1 MTIPSILGN
10 VAFAEPRHTELPD
23 CLLAAHAG
31 PWQLC
36 GRGIYVWTVFRCY
49 WASLY
54 TQSGTYEPGMPAIL
68 DLSYLRTLSKEQT
81 VSISIEEMLRLRPE
95 YTNRAPGWR
104 SDLTPIIPDVKA
116 GDRLVGYFD
125 TEYGASFYS
134 DQKSLGQIQDPDF
147 ASAFLAIWL
156 DPATRAGALRT
167 ALLGRESISSSA
179 EVLP

>member
-1 MTIPSILGN
+1 MTSPNNLGN
-10 VAFAEPRHTELPD
+10 IASTESREAELPQ
-23 CLLAAHAG
+23 CVLAAHPG

-36 GRGIYVWTVFRCY
+36 GRGIYVWTVFRVY

-54 TQSGTYEPGMPAIL
+54 TQSGTYEPDMPAIL

-95 YTNRAPGWR
+95 YSNRAPSWR
-104 SDLTPIIPDVKA
+104 LALTPIIPDVKA
-116 GDRLVGYFD
+116 GDRLVGCFD
-125 TEYGASFYS
+125 RAYGASFYS
-134 DQKSLGQIQDPDF
+134 DQKCLGQVNDPDF

-167 ALLGRESISSSA
+167 ALLGREAIPSSV
-179 EVLP
+179 EMLP

>member
-1 MTIPSILGN
+1 MTIPSTACN
-10 VAFAEPRHTELPD
+10 VAFAEPRHAELPPSV
-23 CLLAAHAG
+23 LEAHAG
-31 PWQLC
+31 PWRLC

-54 TQSGTYEPGMPAIL
+54 TQSGTYGPGIPAIL

-95 YTNRAPGWR
+95 YSDRAQSWR
-104 SDLTPIIPDVKA
+104 STLAAIIPDVKA

-125 TEYGASFYS
+125 TEHGARFYS
-134 DQKSLGQIQDPDF
+134 DQTSLGQVQDPDF
-147 ASAFLAIWL
+147 SSAFLAIWL
-156 DPATRAGALRT
+156 DPATRAGALRA
-167 ALLGRESISSSA
+167 ALLGRESISPSA

>member
-1 MTIPSILGN
+1 MPIPNILSN
-10 VAFAEPRHTELPD
+10 VALADPRDTELPQ
-23 CLLAAHAG
+23 CVLAAHDG

-54 TQSGTYEPGMPAIL
+54 TQSGTYAPDLSAIL

-95 YTNRAPGWR
+95 YSNRAQSWR
-104 SDLTPIIPDVKA
+104 SALTPIIPDVKA

-125 TEYGASFYS
+125 RVHGASFYS
-134 DQKSLGQIQDPDF
+134 EHKLLGQIEDPDF
-147 ASAFLAIWL
+147 SSAFLSIWL
-156 DPATRAGALRT
+156 DPATRAGALR
-167 ALLGRESISSSA
+167 ASLLGREAISLSV
-179 EVLP
+179 EMLP